1 MVGKR
6 LSSEFEQLAGVAS
19 TPSTGSPSIAAESL
33 PPPLQQPGAVLGVGY
48 HHVPQPPPDPPDN
61 LQLPTPHISQ
71 SFGQVTGISSGS
83 NHNFS
88 LSSSPQ
94 SLLGSTSGPVGW
106 SEARPVMGNRWEDM
120 TLLPSSGLQ
129 IGSSSGYPHFLAL
142 SPSPQSSIGFVPSY
156 QTPPQPPSPSGWKP
170 RILLSLYAV
179 WCCLHHQ
186 PGVMKQ
192 YDQSSLLKLS
202 FYCK

>member
-19 TPSTGSPSIAAESL
+19 TPSTGSPSIAAGSL

-94 SLLGSTSGPVGW
+94 SLLGSASGPPAQNN
-106 SEARPVMGNRWEDM
+106 EAGIIEVEEKGRRCRREGGGGGGGPTLGRPR
-120 TLLPSSGLQ
+120 
-129 IGSSSGYPHFLAL
+129 
-142 SPSPQSSIGFVPSY
+142 
-156 QTPPQPPSPSGWKP
+156 
-170 RILLSLYAV
+170 
-179 WCCLHHQ
+179 
-186 PGVMKQ
+186 
-192 YDQSSLLKLS
+192 
-202 FYCK
+202 